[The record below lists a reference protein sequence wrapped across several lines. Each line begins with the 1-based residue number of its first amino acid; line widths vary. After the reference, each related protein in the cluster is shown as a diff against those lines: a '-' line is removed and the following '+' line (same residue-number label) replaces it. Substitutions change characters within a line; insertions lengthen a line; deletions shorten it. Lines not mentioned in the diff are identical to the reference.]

1 MNSKKYIRDLAEDQV
16 PRRLKNENNL
26 KHEKYDMD
34 SITGCDYIAIP
45 KSYFSLDNLSLI
57 SESNI
62 ILLRRYLGLY
72 TKLRIVFNPSQW
84 NKSALIALL
93 AAEI

>member
-1 MNSKKYIRDLAEDQV
+1 MALECNLRNSKKYIRDLAEDQV
-16 PRRLKNENNL
+16 PRRLNNENNL

-34 SITGCDYIAIP
+34 SITGFDKTAIP
-45 KSYFSLDNLSLI
+45 KTDFYLDNLSLI

-72 TKLRIVFNPSQW
+72 TKLRIVFI
-84 NKSALIALL
+84 KS
-93 AAEI
+93 